1 PWRRRQSCTNNQ
13 HGPLSGGRSILF
25 TQLINFIALAQTDA
39 TLVERECSE
48 HGLDWKEVWLLR
60 GEAMMQEQEVP
71 AFLKAI

>member
-1 PWRRRQSCTNNQ
+1 M
-13 HGPLSGGRSILF
+13 
-25 TQLINFIALAQTDA
+25 INFIALAQTDA